1 MTVGGVQTNHGR
13 LTAAAAAKA
22 GLACTLVLDGAR
34 PEKLSGNLLLD
45 CLLGASL
52 VYTDGRSTSAVIEET
67 LAALQAAGRAPYFI
81 PEGGSNAVGSAG
93 YLAMVPELLAQADSL
108 PVPPARLVCTM
119 GSLGTFAGLW
129 LGARAFGAP
138 FSVTGVAVNPTTG
151 YTREK
156 AAALVNEMS
165 AAYGLDIAAAPE
177 EAPVCVAA
185 LVAETPRVS
194 RIRKGLE
201 LVKARLV
208 DDTGSVS
215 ATFFNQSYMK
225 DALRTGETYV
235 VYGRVEGPPGR
246 RQMTNPVCERADRAR
261 FTGRIL
267 PIYPLTRGIS
277 NNLLAGLTLRCVE
290 ECAGQM
296 EETLPAGL
304 RREHALAA
312 AEFACRN
319 IHFPRDEEAL
329 ELARRRLIFEELFCL
344 ACGMALLRTRRTC
357 AEGVPFSTPP
367 VEEFLAL
374 LPFSLTAAQRRA
386 MEEVAADTA
395 SGAPMNRLVQGDVGS
410 GKTMVAAYG
419 AWLAAKNGGQCA
431 LMAPTE
437 LLAEQHF
444 RSLAPLLGRAGVRVG
459 LLTGSVKGKARKE
472 LYAALAAGEV
482 DLVVGTHALLSE
494 GVAFSN
500 LALASTDEQHRFGV
514 AQRAALAAKAGRTPH
529 VLVMS
534 ATPIP
539 RTLALIIYGD
549 LEVSVIDEL
558 PPGRTPVETY
568 VVGEDKRQRMY
579 QFVRKLVGQGRQAYL
594 VCPAVEEG
602 EEPPGEPGGEGLKAA
617 VPYAEHLKSEV
628 FPDLRVGLVHGKM
641 KARDKDAAMTA
652 FAAGELDVLVSTTV
666 IEVGV
671 DVPNAALMV
680 VENADRFGLSQLHQ
694 LRGRVGRG
702 KHQSYCV
709 LMTSTH
715 SAESRERLRVL
726 AKTADGFRIAEEDLK
741 LRGPG
746 DFFGQRQHGLP
757 QLGIADLAA
766 DMRVLKEAQQAAQ
779 ALLEADPGL
788 SRREH
793 APLLGR
799 VRRLF
804 AQHGDMFN

>member
-1 MTVGGVQTNHGR
+1 M
-13 LTAAAAAKA
+13 LTDK
-22 GLACTLVLDGAR
+22 
-34 PEKLSGNLLLD
+34 E
-45 CLLGASL
+45 
-52 VYTDGRSTSAVIEET
+52 
-67 LAALQAAGRAPYFI
+67 LAA
-81 PEGGSNAVGSAG
+81 
-93 YLAMVPELLAQADSL
+93 VPEELLEDL
-108 PVPPARLVCTM
+108 LRYFPRDYED
-119 GSLGTFAGLW
+119 
-129 LGARAFGAP
+129 RRR
-138 FSVTGVAVNPTTG
+138 FSTV
-151 YTREK
+151 
-156 AAALVNEMS
+156 
-165 AAYGLDIAAAPE
+165 AAAPVDT
-177 EAPVCVAA
+177 PVCLEL
-185 LVAETPRVS
+185 LVAEPPHLS

-208 DDTGSVS
+208 DDTGSVT

-344 ACGMALLRTRRTC
+344 ACGMALLRTGRTC

-500 LALASTDEQHRFGV
+500 LALAITDEQHRFGV

-579 QFVRKLVGQGRQAYL
+579 RFVRKLVGQGRQAYL

-602 EEPPGEPGGEGLKAA
+602 EESPGEPGGEGLKAA

-757 QLGIADLAA
+757 QLGIADLAG

-779 ALLEADPGL
+779 VLLEADPGL
-788 SRREH
+788 SRPEH